1 MNTWSQPTPCEILVE
16 TYTQVIEKGV
26 FLKFQIERDVLAQAV
41 AWTAR
46 TLPNKPALP
55 LLAGVLI
62 QAEQDKLIFSSF
74 DYEVSSKIEVKADV
88 TNTGKILVSGRLL
101 AEISRSL
108 PNQTVSA
115 KLEGTRLEIK
125 CGKASFAL
133 PTLPEDDFPSLPE
146 LPKQA
151 GSIKSS
157 EFIEAVNQTTIAAGR
172 DDSLPMLT
180 GVRMEIT
187 DSKITLAAT
196 DRYRLAVKEINWQ
209 PKNKIEDKALLIPAR
224 MLGEAAKGFSG
235 TQEVSVGLA
244 DGTEK
249 IIGFSADQKQTTSR
263 LLDAEFPKYRSLLP
277 TEEQTGVDISVS
289 ELLEALKRV
298 ELVAERNTPIR
309 LEFGKSELTLRA
321 GAGDEATAE
330 ELVAIDFTGE
340 PIEIA
345 FNPVYLKDGLNALNK
360 PTVKISF
367 TTAARPAIL
376 IGIDKEG
383 IADESYKYL
392 IMPVR
397 LAG

>member
-1 MNTWSQPTPCEILVE
+1 LR
-16 TYTQVIEKGV
+16 
-26 FLKFQIERDVLAQAV
+26 FQIERDVLAQAI

-62 QAEQDKLIFSSF
+62 EAEANKLVFSSF
-74 DYEVSSKIEVKADV
+74 DYEVSSKIEVSAEV
-88 TNTGKILVSGRLL
+88 TQPGRILVSGRLL

-108 PNQTVSA
+108 PNQNVIA

-133 PTLPEDDFPSLPE
+133 PTLPDDDFPSLPA
-146 LPKQA
+146 LPNQS
-151 GSIKSS
+151 GLIKTD
-157 EFIEAVNQTTIAAGR
+157 EFIEAVNQTAIAAGR

-180 GVRMEIT
+180 GVRMEVS
-187 DSKITLAAT
+187 DSKITMAAT
-196 DRYRLAVKEINWQ
+196 DRYRLAVKELTWQ
-209 PKNKIEDKALLIPAR
+209 PKNKTEDKALLIPAR
-224 MLGEAAKGFSG
+224 MLSEAAKGFVG
-235 TQEVSVGLA
+235 TKEVSVGLA
-244 DGTEK
+244 DGAEK

-277 TEEQTGVDISVS
+277 TEEQSGVEISVN
-289 ELLEALKRV
+289 ELLDALKRV
-298 ELVAERNTPIR
+298 ELVAERNTPVR
-309 LEFGKSELTLRA
+309 LEFGQSELTLRA

-330 ELVAIDFTGE
+330 EVVAIDFSGE
-340 PIEIA
+340 TIEIA
-345 FNPVYLKDGLNALNK
+345 FNPTYLKDGLNALNK
-360 PTVKISF
+360 PTARISF

-376 IGIDKEG
+376 IGVDKDG
-383 IADESYKYL
+383 VADESYKYL